1 MATHRPHHTAFPPD
15 FEFQVA
21 IGVLEASEAL
31 AARRRP
37 ITPDTLAR
45 QFRAPPFAVRPTLAQ
60 IERGLA
66 QVQHWRAQILTGDLL
81 HHRGQLVRLGI
92 QLRAQRRS
100 LDEDQF
106 YLDQML
112 RETDALLRYS
122 LLDPSGAPAAA
133 RRGQR
138 AEGTPGQDGEA
149 NRSTPHPG

>member
-1 MATHRPHHTAFPPD
+1 MATHRPHDTAFAPD

-21 IGVLEASEAL
+21 IGVLEASETL

-37 ITPDTLAR
+37 ITLDTLAR

-66 QVQHWRAQILTGDLL
+66 QVQHWRAQILSGDLL

-92 QLRAQRRS
+92 QLRAQRRG

-106 YLDQML
+106 YLDKML
-112 RETDALLRYS
+112 RETDAVLRNT
-122 LLDPSGAPAAA
+122 LRALGEAEPAPDRSGA
-133 RRGQR
+133 
-138 AEGTPGQDGEA
+138 GEQ
-149 NRSTPHPG
+149 